1 MSHYLGLNLTEEQHT
16 RSSSHPSYSDF
27 YASYSAFEEAEDSV
41 GKSEVKRGFYQHKVE
56 RKLERSFLPIVK
68 ASAIMNVL
76 STEVLKMVKAN
87 VLVGVKYRRKTYVLK
102 ESIREQGFEV
112 D

>member
-1 MSHYLGLNLTEEQHT
+1 
-16 RSSSHPSYSDF
+16 
-27 YASYSAFEEAEDSV
+27 
-41 GKSEVKRGFYQHKVE
+41 
-56 RKLERSFLPIVK
+56 
-68 ASAIMNVL
+68 MNVL